1 MKKKHLRCLLVLLVA
16 VCMVCSIAVPV
27 CAEVLPSAQ
36 IGTPETALE
45 SDTEKDNTPTPTPTD
60 TPTPEPAPSE
70 APSTPETSEPAATS
84 ETAAPAA
91 PSLDE
96 ITTMLYSDLPDAP
109 TGYYIGEYGLPVGTG
124 QTKISLSAW
133 QDELL
138 DESSQG
144 RLDADALNTD
154 TSAMAVAKQPGQD
167 YAIVPIVMQVEYPA
181 NGSATTVTL
190 PDDVDLLSYAS
201 TEDHLVTASEEERAQ
216 ILTGSYTDASA
227 SATGFYVK
235 AGEDFTVEM
244 TYTAPDGTSMSKSLT
259 VVIDDTAT
267 AAAALPQGNS
277 TSAYASTSAPPPPF
291 TTGKITKIEYVV
303 STWLIWFNGVEAYCC
318 SHGLNG
324 QPNGC
329 RRQSV
334 L

>member
-154 TSAMAVAKQPGQD
+154 T
-167 YAIVPIVMQVEYPA
+167 VM
-181 NGSATTVTL
+181 
-190 PDDVDLLSYAS
+190 
-201 TEDHLVTASEEERAQ
+201 
-216 ILTGSYTDASA
+216 
-227 SATGFYVK
+227 
-235 AGEDFTVEM
+235 
-244 TYTAPDGTSMSKSLT
+244 
-259 VVIDDTAT
+259 
-267 AAAALPQGNS
+267 
-277 TSAYASTSAPPPPF
+277 
-291 TTGKITKIEYVV
+291 
-303 STWLIWFNGVEAYCC
+303 
-318 SHGLNG
+318 
-324 QPNGC
+324 
-329 RRQSV
+329 
-334 L
+334 

>member
-109 TGYYIGEYGLPVGTG
+109 TGYYVGEYGLPVGTG

-216 ILTGSYTDASA
+216 ILNASYKDSSASA
-227 SATGFYVK
+227 SGFYVK
-235 AGEDFTVEM
+235 ATEDFSVTF
-244 TYTAPDGTSMSKSLT
+244 GSK
-259 VVIDDTAT
+259 
-267 AAAALPQGNS
+267 G
-277 TSAYASTSAPPPPF
+277 
-291 TTGKITKIEYVV
+291 
-303 STWLIWFNGVEAYCC
+303 GV
-318 SHGLNG
+318 
-324 QPNGC
+324 
-329 RRQSV
+329 
-334 L
+334 